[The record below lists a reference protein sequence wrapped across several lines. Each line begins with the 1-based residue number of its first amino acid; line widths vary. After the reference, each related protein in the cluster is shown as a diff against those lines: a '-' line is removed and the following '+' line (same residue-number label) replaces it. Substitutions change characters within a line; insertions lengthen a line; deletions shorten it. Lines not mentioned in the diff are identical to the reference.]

1 MSRTWLFTWICLV
14 LVIDTSTAF
23 HLIVDALL
31 FDRRR
36 DAHILPALSG
46 AYLRRNDT
54 YFVKRKGS
62 ITVLSRHSD
71 SSWCFSVAGLDL
83 LCSASTELD
92 VDVRSVK
99 TWLFT
104 PPSCPCQASVGWPKE
119 QQILTHRHAQLLKSP
134 ARSRCYCKR
143 AGGAS
148 TVRRISDI
156 RISKGKLKVPARPP
170 NATQPLTESCPPGM
184 PSRPQP
190 RRVFLGFTVNDE
202 TGPLLAH
209 IHEVAPVV
217 DAILWIESLIAFSGL
232 PRNSTLERMRR
243 RLAPYMHKIYPVL
256 LTSNGVEPEKARRD
270 ASDQKNDQL
279 LGNAGWRSAE
289 YMYNMAGKTLQFDE
303 RFREQFLDSRALAG
317 DDVLIVLDADEV
329 IRREALWQVRHCTV
343 SLPVRFQ
350 LRNYVYDLQH
360 YNWQLTRSFSSYFQE
375 ADWSFA
381 TGISIHQLTD
391 LGIDPRAAR
400 MARMARSGIA
410 VPPSYEHYKRLPEVL
425 FKNAGWHMHL
435 FYGAKQIARKRA
447 MGLHYSFNRRP
458 YNHTPSLRAMIFSG
472 RHPMLGDCLSAGLNA
487 TSCKANACDEPELQ
501 RSSRLMCVFRARE
514 PPESLPHLVRD
525 DPEMG
530 LCLTDRLAGDL
541 DRVCP
546 SDVPDLQWQPDLR

>member
-1 MSRTWLFTWICLV
+1 MNRASLLTWICLV
-14 LVIDTSTAF
+14 LLIDISTAF

-36 DAHILPALSG
+36 DAHILPPLSG

-62 ITVLSRHSD
+62 VTLLSRHST
-71 SSWCFSVAGLDL
+71 WCFSVAELDL
-83 LCSASTELD
+83 LCSSASTA
-92 VDVRSVK
+92 DVRSVQE
-99 TWLFT
+99 WLFT
-104 PPSCPCQASVGWPKE
+104 PPSCPCQASVGWPRE
-119 QQILTHRHAQLLKSP
+119 QHILTHRHAQLLKCP

-143 AGGAS
+143 AGTS
-148 TVRRISDI
+148 TARTISDI

-170 NATQPLTESCPPGM
+170 NSTRPLTKSCPPGM
-184 PSRPQP
+184 LLRPQA
-190 RRVFLGFTVNDE
+190 RRIFLGFTVNDE

-209 IHEVAPVV
+209 VHEVAPVV
-217 DAILWIESLIAFSGL
+217 DAIFWIESLIAFSGL

-256 LTSNGVEPEKARRD
+256 LSGSAAEAEKARRD
-270 ASDQKNDQL
+270 ASDQRKDQL

-303 RFREQFLDSRALAG
+303 LFREQFLDSRALAG

-375 ADWSFA
+375 AEWSFA

-391 LGIDPRAAR
+391 LGIDPHAAR
-400 MARMARSGIA
+400 WARTARSGIT
-410 VPPSYEHYKRLPEVL
+410 VPPSYERYKRLPEVL
-425 FKNAGWHMHL
+425 LKNAGWHMHL

-472 RHPMLGDCLSAGLNA
+472 RHPMLGDCLSAGFNT
-487 TSCKANACDEPELQ
+487 TSCKANACDEPELH
-501 RSSRLMCVFRARE
+501 RSSRLMCVFTARE

-530 LCLTDRLAGDL
+530 LCLTDRLAGEL

-546 SDVPDLQWQPDLR
+546 SDVPDLQWQSDLR